1 MSKKRINRVSSLLRD
16 QISKIVLT
24 KIKDPRL
31 GFVTITDVEIS
42 GDLKEAK
49 IFTSVLG
56 NEYDKKISIEVLK
69 HAVPFIKNQL
79 NSMVELKFMPTLEFI
94 LDDSLEKSDR
104 INRVLKDLNFKESN
118 DKNK

>member
-1 MSKKRINRVSSLLRD
+1 MGKKRKNRVSSLLRD
-16 QISKIVLT
+16 QIGKIILT

-31 GFVTITDVEIS
+31 GFVTVTEVEIS

-49 IFTSVLG
+49 VFTSVLG
-56 NEYDKKISIEVLK
+56 NEYDKKISIEVLN

-79 NSMVELKFMPTLEFI
+79 NSMVELKFIPTLEFI

-104 INRVLKDLNFKESN
+104 INAVLRDFNF
-118 DKNK
+118 